1 MELLRKLSSFNAP
14 QSDLLLVYITFIRS
28 ILEQSSNVWHS
39 GLTAENETDLE
50 RVQKVAL
57 KIILK
62 EQYISHENALRT
74 LDLETLKERREY
86 LCLNFA
92 RKCLKNK
99 KMKDLFPPND
109 SKHIM
114 QQREPEHFKVLFAR
128 TNRFRESPIIYM
140 QNMLNSEIQRKK
152 NQDKLWNI

>member
-1 MELLRKLSSFNAP
+1 MLHKVTYYLYIKLLKELCLNNRVMFGTVALPQKTKL
-14 QSDLLLVYITFIRS
+14 IWR
-28 ILEQSSNVWHS
+28 ECK
-39 GLTAENETDLE
+39 
-50 RVQKVAL
+50 KVAL

-62 EQYISHENALRT
+62 EQYISHENSLAL

-109 SKHIM
+109 SKDIM

-128 TNRFRESPIIYM
+128 TNRFRESPIINM
-140 QNMLNSEIQRKK
+140 QNLLNHDIKRRME
-152 NQDKLWNI
+152 QDKLWNI